1 MKKHG
6 PGWRVVDLGVGMAA
20 ALAAQMLAELGAEVR
35 RLEPPGGDP
44 FAGVYPAYGFWRRAA
59 TKLAPNEL
67 DAALGLADLCIIG
80 GEDYPG
86 LDWHHDAEALAA
98 RFPRL
103 VVLVIEAYA
112 TPVDRNRPAVDLLVQ
127 ARMGI
132 VNEQY
137 SGRPNLF
144 SCPLPTYG
152 AALMGV
158 VGAEA
163 ALFARHA
170 TGTGQVV
177 RTSLQ
182 EGLAMWIQGAWS
194 SAERP
199 DRGFSAGEAPRDVH
213 PSVFQCRDGKWL
225 VSVFGAHGSLHGT
238 YQALNIDKPVD
249 PADRC
254 LPDIRRGPRNY
265 FGDRDILEPEFA
277 RFDREAVLP
286 RLWENKVAADAA
298 MEPGESWGTEQVR
311 LQNLIDAA
319 PDGTRGIAHPIAIQ
333 AAGGP
338 AAPTPPRWL
347 TPSRCRPLEGVRV
360 VDLGAW
366 IAGPF
371 TSKLL
376 AELGADVI
384 KVEPIEGDPVR
395 PMYRIIASVS
405 RGKRS
410 IAVDLKSAA
419 GQAVVYRLLAGADVA
434 LHNMRV
440 GVADRLGL
448 GRAALRRAN
457 PDLVILESTAYGR
470 TGPRARQAGFD
481 PVFQGSCGHSIRSG
495 GRGNAPTIHNLP
507 VVDYGNG
514 ALGAVAVL
522 HGLLVRAAGGPALDL
537 DISLLGSSLY
547 MLSELVERPD
557 GTWVGAPP
565 VNPAQTGFHPAE
577 QMYQASDDW
586 IALSAR
592 SPEAA
597 DGLCRVLGLD
607 LGDARQWGD
616 AEATAI
622 AEAIATRPAAPLREA
637 LEAVGVFTEACAPD
651 GRVLLANAEARN
663 IGLVVAGPHERYG
676 EVAAIGPLIRFD
688 RPLGAVFQDFPGIG
702 EDTRAILAELGLG
715 EEEIEGLFAAKVVA

>member
-1 MKKHG
+1 MSESG
-6 PGWRVVDLGVGMAA
+6 PALKVVDLGVGMAA
-20 ALAAQMLAELGAEVR
+20 ALAAQMFAELGAAVR

-44 FAGVYPAYGFWRRAA
+44 FRDLYPAYDFWRRDA
-59 TKLAPNEL
+59 TALTPDALE
-67 DAALGLADLCIIG
+67 AALETADLCIVG

-86 LDWHHDAEALAA
+86 LDWRHDAAALAA
-98 RFPRL
+98 RHPRL
-103 VVLVIEAYA
+103 VVLAIEAYA
-112 TPVDRNRPAVDLLVQ
+112 TPRDRDRPAVDLLVQ

-137 SGRPNLF
+137 SDRPNLF
-144 SCPLPTYG
+144 SVPLPSYG

-158 VGAEA
+158 LGAQA

-170 TGTGQVV
+170 TGKGQVV

-182 EGLAMWIQGAWS
+182 EGAAMWIQGAWS
-194 SAERP
+194 SAEKP

-213 PSVFQCRDGKWL
+213 PSVYLCRDGKWV

-238 YQALNIDKPVD
+238 YQALDIDKPVD

-265 FGDRDILEPEFA
+265 FGDRDILEPEFLK
-277 RFDREAVLP
+277 FDRADVLL

-298 MEPGESWGTEQVR
+298 MEPGEPWDTEQVR
-311 LQNLIDAA
+311 LQNIVDMA
-319 PDGTRGIAHPIAIQ
+319 PDGTRGIAHPIEVR
-333 AAGGP
+333 
-338 AAPTPPRWL
+338 AAPGPTAPPPARWRTPGR
-347 TPSRCRPLEGVRV
+347 RKPLEGVKV

-376 AELGADVI
+376 AELGAEVI

-410 IAVDLKSAA
+410 LAVDLKSETGRAL
-419 GQAVVYRLLAGADVA
+419 VHRLIAGADIA

-448 GRAALRRAN
+448 DRASLRKAN

-470 TGPRARQAGFD
+470 RGARAKQPGFD

-507 VVDYGNG
+507 VADYGNG
-514 ALGAVAVL
+514 ALGAVALL
-522 HGLLVRAAGGPALDL
+522 HGLLVRAAGGPPLDL
-537 DISLLGSSLY
+537 DISLLGTSLY
-547 MLSELVERPD
+547 MLSELVQRPD
-557 GTWVGAPP
+557 GAFAGAPP

-577 QMYQASDDW
+577 QMYRARDGW
-586 IALSAR
+586 IAISAR
-592 SPEAA
+592 SRATA
-597 DGLCRVLGLD
+597 DGLCRVLGFD
-607 LGDARQWGD
+607 LGDVASWGD
-616 AEATAI
+616 AESAQI
-622 AEAIATRPAAPLREA
+622 AAAVSVRSSRELRAA
-637 LEAVGVFTEACAPD
+637 LEAAGVFTEACAAD
-651 GRVLLANAEARN
+651 GRALLADPEARAL
-663 IGLVVAGPHERYG
+663 GLVVAGPHAHYG
-676 EVAAIGPLIRFD
+676 EVAAIGPLIRFEQ
-688 RPLGAVFQDFPGIG
+688 PLGAIFQDFPSIG
-702 EDTRAILAELGLG
+702 EDTRDILSELGIAAD
-715 EEEIEGLFAAKVVA
+715 EIDRLYADKVVA

>member
-1 MKKHG
+1 MNAAALK
-6 PGWRVVDLGVGMAA
+6 VVDLGVGMAA

-44 FAGVYPAYGFWRRAA
+44 FAEVYPAYGFWRRAEEA
-59 TKLAPNEL
+59 LA
-67 DAALGLADLCIIG
+67 AAGLEEALAAADVCIIG
-80 GEDYPG
+80 GEDFPG
-86 LDWHHDAEALAA
+86 LDWRHDVEAIA
-98 RFPRL
+98 RRHPRL
-103 VVLVIEAYA
+103 VVLDIEAYA
-112 TPVDRNRPAVDLLVQ
+112 TPAERDRPAVDLLVQ

-144 SCPLPTYG
+144 SVPLPSYG

-158 VGAEA
+158 LGAQA

-170 TGTGQVV
+170 TGKGQVV

-182 EGLAMWIQGAWS
+182 EGAAMWIQGAWS
-194 SAERP
+194 SAEKP
-199 DRGFSAGEAPRDVH
+199 DSSFGAGEAPRDVH
-213 PSVFQCRDGKWL
+213 PSVYLCRDGKWV

-265 FGDRDILEPEFA
+265 FGDRDILEPEFLK
-277 RFDREAVLP
+277 FDRADVLP

-298 MEPGESWGTEQVR
+298 MEPGEPWDTEQVR
-311 LQNLIDAA
+311 LQNVVGTA
-319 PDGTRGIAHPIAIQ
+319 PDGTRGIAHPIEVR
-333 AAGGP
+333 AAPGP
-338 AAPTPPRWL
+338 AVPPPERWRTPER
-347 TPSRCRPLEGVRV
+347 RKPLEGVRI

-376 AELGADVI
+376 AELGAEVI
-384 KVEPIEGDPVR
+384 KVEPVEGDPVR

-410 IAVDLKSAA
+410 IAVDLKSEK
-419 GQAVVYRLLAGADVA
+419 GRQLVYRLVADADIA

-448 GRAALRRAN
+448 DRASLRKAN

-470 TGPRARQAGFD
+470 QGPRAKQPGFD
-481 PVFQGSCGHSIRSG
+481 PVFQGSCGHSMRSG
-495 GRGNAPTIHNLP
+495 GRGNPPTIHNLP

-514 ALGAVAVL
+514 ALGAVALL
-522 HGLLVRAAGGPALDL
+522 HGLLVRAAGGPPLDL

-547 MLSELVERPD
+547 MLSELVQRSD
-557 GTWVGAPP
+557 GTFAGAPP
-565 VNPAQTGFHPAE
+565 VNSTQTGFHPAE
-577 QMYQASDDW
+577 QMYRASDGW

-592 SPEAA
+592 SQSAA
-597 DGLCRVLGLD
+597 DGLGQVLGLD
-607 LGDARQWGD
+607 LGDFRGWGD
-616 AEATAI
+616 AESTRI
-622 AEAIATRPAAPLREA
+622 ADAVLQRSSQELRDA
-637 LEAVGVFTEACAPD
+637 LEAVGVFTEACAAD
-651 GRVLLANAEARN
+651 GRVLLANPEARD
-663 IGLVVAGPHERYG
+663 IGLVVAGPHELYG
-676 EVAAIGPLIRFD
+676 EVAAIGPLIRFE
-688 RPLGAVFQDFPGIG
+688 RPLGARFQDFPAIG
-702 EDTRAILAELGLG
+702 EDSRAILAELGLG
-715 EEEIEGLFAAKVVA
+715 AGEIDALYAEGIVA

>member
-1 MKKHG
+1 MDKPG
-6 PGWRVVDLGVGMAA
+6 PGWTVVDLGVGMTA
-20 ALAAQMLAELGAEVR
+20 ALAAQMFAELGATVR

-44 FAGVYPAYGFWRRAA
+44 FRDLYPAYDFWRRDEKALAA
-59 TKLAPNEL
+59 DALETALAT
-67 DAALGLADLCIIG
+67 ADLCILG
-80 GEDYPG
+80 GEDFPG
-86 LDWHHDAEALAA
+86 LDWHHDAAALAA
-98 RFPRL
+98 RHPRL
-103 VVLVIEAYA
+103 VVLAIESYA
-112 TPVDRNRPAVDLLVQ
+112 TPADRDRPAVDLLVQ

-137 SGRPNLF
+137 SDRPNLF
-144 SCPLPTYG
+144 SVPLPSYG

-158 VGAEA
+158 LGAQA

-170 TGTGQVV
+170 TGKGQVV

-182 EGLAMWIQGAWS
+182 EGAAMWIQGAWS
-194 SAERP
+194 SAEKP

-213 PSVFQCRDGKWL
+213 PSVYLCGDDKWV

-265 FGDRDILEPEFA
+265 FGDRDILEPEFLK
-277 RFDREAVLP
+277 FDRADVLP

-298 MEPGESWGTEQVR
+298 MEPGEPWDTEQVR
-311 LQNLIDAA
+311 LQEIVDTA
-319 PDGTRGIAHPIAIQ
+319 PDGTRGIAHPIEVR
-333 AAGGP
+333 
-338 AAPTPPRWL
+338 AAPGPVAPPPARWRTPGR
-347 TPSRCRPLEGVRV
+347 RRPLEGVKV

-376 AELGADVI
+376 AELGAEVI

-405 RGKRS
+405 RGKRGL
-410 IAVDLKSAA
+410 AVDLKSKE
-419 GQAVVYRLLAGADVA
+419 GQALVHRLVAGADIA

-448 GRAALRRAN
+448 DRASLRKAN

-470 TGPRARQAGFD
+470 EGPRAKQPGFD

-514 ALGAVAVL
+514 ALGAVALL
-522 HGLLVRAAGGPALDL
+522 HGLLVRAAGGPPLDL

-547 MLSELVERPD
+547 MLSELVQRPD
-557 GTWVGAPP
+557 GAFAGAPP

-577 QMYQASDDW
+577 QMYRASDGW

-592 SPEAA
+592 SQGAA
-597 DGLCRVLGLD
+597 DGLGRALGLD
-607 LGDARQWGD
+607 LGDFGAWGD
-616 AEATAI
+616 AEADRIADAI
-622 AEAIATRPAAPLREA
+622 AGRTLGELRKA
-637 LEAVGVFTEACAPD
+637 LEVVGVFTEACEGD
-651 GRVLLANAEARN
+651 GRVLLANPEARTL
-663 IGLVVAGPHERYG
+663 GLVVAGPHELYG
-676 EVAAIGPLIRFD
+676 EVAAIGPLIRFEQ
-688 RPLGAVFQDFPGIG
+688 PLGATFQNFPSIG
-702 EDTRAILAELGLG
+702 QDTRAILAELGLG
-715 EEEIEGLFAAKVVA
+715 DDEIDRLHADRVVA